1 MHKRT
6 RALSI
11 SPKTKREVYDRDG
24 RRCVLCGRTV
34 TLSCASAHY
43 IARSHGGLGIAQNII
58 TLCPGCHTMYDQTPA
73 RQRIR
78 DRLRAYLVSIYG
90 EFEDSDLV
98 YQKYENG

>member
-11 SPKTKREVYDRDG
+11 SQKTKQIVYERDG

-43 IARSHGGLGIAQNII
+43 IARSHGGLGIEQNVI
-58 TLCPGCHTMYDQTPA
+58 TLCPGCHTLYDQTPA

-78 DRLRAYLVSIYG
+78 SRLRDYLVSIYG
-90 EFEDSDLV
+90 EFDDADLV
-98 YQKYENG
+98 YRKWQNG